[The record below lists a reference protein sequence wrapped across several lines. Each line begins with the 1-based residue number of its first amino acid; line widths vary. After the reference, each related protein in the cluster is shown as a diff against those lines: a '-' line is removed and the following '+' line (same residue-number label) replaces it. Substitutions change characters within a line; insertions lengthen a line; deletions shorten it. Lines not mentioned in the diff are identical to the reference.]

1 MSLSEDNLT
10 DGIGGGRGFATTQ
23 WSVVLCAGES
33 QTPKSA
39 IALDKLCSSYW
50 YPLYAFVRNRGHSP
64 EEARDLT
71 QEFFARLLEKKW
83 LKAADPQR
91 GRFRSFLLSSLKH
104 FLANEWDRAQT
115 LKRGGG
121 RECIALDGLEAEER
135 FALEPKDTATPEALY
150 DRRWAMTLLARAQ
163 DRLRDEMT
171 AAGQA
176 ERFTALE
183 PALAGERVD
192 EGYAALAA
200 RFGLAETGVKA
211 MVLRLRRRFRV
222 LLREEISETLDISQ
236 DPETEMREL
245 LTALG

>member
-1 MSLSEDNLT
+1 MSLFDDNGT
-10 DGIGGGRGFATTQ
+10 DDIARGRGFATTH

-33 QTPKSA
+33 QTPQSA
-39 IALDKLCSSYW
+39 VALDKLCSSYW
-50 YPLYAFVRNRGHSP
+50 YPLYAFVRNSGHGP
-64 EEARDLT
+64 EESRDLT

-91 GRFRSFLLSSLKH
+91 GRFRTFLLSALKH
-104 FLANEWDRAQT
+104 FLANEWDRAQS

-121 RECIALDGLEAEER
+121 REHIALDGLEAEER
-135 FALEPKDTATPEALY
+135 FALEPQDTATPEALY

-171 AAGQA
+171 ASGQG
-176 ERFTALE
+176 ERFDALE
-183 PALAGERVD
+183 PTLAGERVD
-192 EGYAALAA
+192 EGYSALAA

-222 LLREEISETLDISQ
+222 LLREEISETLDIGQ
-236 DPETEMREL
+236 DPEAEMREL
-245 LTALG
+245 LSALG